1 MKKIKR
7 ISKRGKNYVQFTNG
21 ILIYLP
27 KEYVFAEKVTID
39 GILLAPLKEN
49 N

>member
-1 MKKIKR
+1 MKAKR

-27 KEYVFAEKVTID
+27 KNMRFGDKVSIEGVYPT
-39 GILLAPLKEN
+39 N
-49 N
+49 